1 MRHTSGVHEVQQCV
15 ERGSGHLRR
24 AADLIKV
31 DDITNTPVAVVEYL
45 LAEPR
50 AVTRHHSAVSAE
62 GGTST
67 SAVTASHLAAV
78 SDATCT
84 RYL

>member
-1 MRHTSGVHEVQQCV
+1 V
-15 ERGSGHLRR
+15 ERCSGHLRR

-31 DDITNTPVAVVEYL
+31 DDITNTPVAVAEYL

-50 AVTRHHSAVSAE
+50 AVARHDGAVSAE
-62 GGTST
+62 GGAPT